1 MRDALGSEIAAR
13 GAGNR
18 GCGQREE
25 NVCGKGNAIMI
36 TKLVLN
42 DKTVSS
48 ESLLQRMERLAG
60 GRLKRKVHEARIWLR
75 GQCGT

>member
-1 MRDALGSEIAAR
+1 
-13 GAGNR
+13 
-18 GCGQREE
+18 
-25 NVCGKGNAIMI
+25 MI